1 MSYSPSRL
9 HGASAALRSRRF
21 RLSLSAQWSSPLPSR
36 GLSTD
41 IEVEEYNIGAVAFPV
56 TLSWSVSS
64 IESVAI
70 PSAEIGA
77 VEFPLTLAWSV
88 DSIETEAAFTL
99 EDFDQEGEVLVLA
112 LITAGSG
119 DLYQEGVS
127 GSASADSD
135 LDVTDDMTIE
145 RIRNFSSNAQ
155 LRINRTGTDS
165 WSTLFGGTGEYAD
178 ATFYIQTADH
188 VIELPLPAQLTLARA
203 TNIRIAI
210 PTDDQAVFGGLSDGD
225 KFILAIT
232 IPALSEVG
240 AVEFP
245 AHTLAWSVGG
255 IEVEAPAAPVEIGAV
270 TFPLTLAWSVA
281 GIEVDQPDVEVGAV
295 TFPLTL
301 AWSVD
306 DIEAVNPQIIDAV
319 TFAVTLAWSVTYIE
333 VRADMV
339 AVMSMALGRRGQT
352 YPNNSAPDGHYRRG
366 QSFPNNITVP

>member
-1 MSYSPSRL
+1 M
-9 HGASAALRSRRF
+9 GEGDRF
-21 RLSLSAQWSSPLPSR
+21 ILAINIPAV
-36 GLSTD
+36 T
-41 IEVEEYNIGAVAFPV
+41 EVEIGAVDFPLTVSWAVASIEVDQPDVEIDAVEFPV
-56 TLSWSVSS
+56 TLAWAVAS
-64 IESVAI
+64 IEVAQ
-70 PSAEIGA
+70 PAVSIGA

-99 EDFDQEGEVLVLA
+99 DDFDQEGEVLVLA
-112 LITAGSG
+112 LITVGAG

-165 WSTLFGGTGEYAD
+165 FSTLFGGTGEYAD

-232 IPALSEVG
+232 IPAIVVVG

-245 AHTLAWSVGG
+245 LALSWSVGG

-281 GIEVDQPDVEVGAV
+281 SIEVEQPDVEIGAV

-319 TFAVTLAWSVTYIE
+319 TFPLTLAWSVTYIE

-366 QSFPNNITVP
+366 QAFPNNITVP

>member
-1 MSYSPSRL
+1 MDQPDVEIDAVEFPVTLAWAVASIEVAQPAVSIGSVDFPLALAWSVTDIEVDQPDVDIGSVAFPVTL
-9 HGASAALRSRRF
+9 SWSVSDIEVDQPDVEVGSVVFPVTIAWSVGSIEVAAIPAVSIGAVEFPLAVA
-21 RLSLSAQWSSPLPSR
+21 WSV
-36 GLSTD
+36 TD
-41 IEVEEYNIGAVAFPV
+41 IEVEEYNIGAVDFPV

-99 EDFDQEGEVLVLA
+99 DDFDQEGEVLVLA
-112 LITAGSG
+112 LITVGSG

-165 WSTLFGGTGEYAD
+165 FSTLFGGTGEYAD

-240 AVEFP
+240 
-245 AHTLAWSVGG
+245 
-255 IEVEAPAAPVEIGAV
+255 
-270 TFPLTLAWSVA
+270 
-281 GIEVDQPDVEVGAV
+281 
-295 TFPLTL
+295 
-301 AWSVD
+301 
-306 DIEAVNPQIIDAV
+306 
-319 TFAVTLAWSVTYIE
+319 
-333 VRADMV
+333 R
-339 AVMSMALGRRGQT
+339 
-352 YPNNSAPDGHYRRG
+352 
-366 QSFPNNITVP
+366 